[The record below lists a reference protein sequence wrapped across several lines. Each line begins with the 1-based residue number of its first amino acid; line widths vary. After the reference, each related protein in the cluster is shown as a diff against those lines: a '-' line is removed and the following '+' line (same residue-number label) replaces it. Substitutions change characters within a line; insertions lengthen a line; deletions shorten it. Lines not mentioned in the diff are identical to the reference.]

1 MEQIDYTKSPDEILL
16 TLINNDNP
24 GKNITLAQVALA
36 TPSVVVD
43 GSETGPSFNNRKT
56 KLRVSAVNG
65 SGYADYVDVSY
76 SRIHFRDMLTPT
88 EADTVKYPKT
98 TEHFSLGEN
107 TALSHLLPQINSK
120 YGVNLQPEDFWDT
133 TLPTFEGL
141 PPYDDKYVKLE
152 AKPDSKIYIGGVL
165 IKIDPND
172 YDLANMPV
180 TTLGGLIYPTWQVR
194 AVNFVNSVMDRGAG
208 NAFW

>member
-1 MEQIDYTKSPDEILL
+1 
-16 TLINNDNP
+16 
-24 GKNITLAQVALA
+24 
-36 TPSVVVD
+36 
-43 GSETGPSFNNRKT
+43 
-56 KLRVSAVNG
+56 
-65 SGYADYVDVSY
+65 
-76 SRIHFRDMLTPT
+76 MLTPT

-208 NAFW
+208 NAFWFMADPAMYGWRWPRCRVLSIRWPGRSLVYGMSRCG